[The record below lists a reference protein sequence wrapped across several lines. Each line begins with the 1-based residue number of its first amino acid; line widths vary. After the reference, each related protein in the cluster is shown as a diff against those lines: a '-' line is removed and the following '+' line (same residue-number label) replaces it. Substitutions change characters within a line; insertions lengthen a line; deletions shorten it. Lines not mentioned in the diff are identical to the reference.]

1 MHPEQSGVIRLPI
14 WVVCLNTLVG
24 SELEGGG
31 DCMLEWL
38 GWVRGVNWGEVLGMG
53 MIYVMLCCLNV
64 INGLGLVR

>member
-1 MHPEQSGVIRLPI
+1 M
-14 WVVCLNTLVG
+14 NTLVG